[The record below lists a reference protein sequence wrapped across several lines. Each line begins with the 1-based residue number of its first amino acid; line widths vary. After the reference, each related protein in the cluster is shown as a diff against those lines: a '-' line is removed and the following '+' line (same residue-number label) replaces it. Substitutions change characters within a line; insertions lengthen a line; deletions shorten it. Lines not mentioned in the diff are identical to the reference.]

1 MKHNNQNSKV
11 SYSSASGELEDA
23 FTTKEKVQYTLLGV
37 LVLGGSFFIGRNLIR
52 TAKANS
58 EEKKTY
64 EDGSSATYAKQ
75 IKMAFEND
83 MWFGWGTDET
93 ALRKT
98 IRAIPSKQVFREVIN
113 SYQNLY
119 NSSMMK
125 DMQDELTTTEYNE
138 ILAIIAAKPEK
149 YIAGMIQQVA
159 AIQYLA
165 WAKRLKAAF
174 DIRYAGLPGTDED
187 AIKAVF
193 MEIPTQTDFAKVAL
207 VYNKEYSSNLMKDLK
222 SELEFWEY
230 NPMMKIINAK
240 PKG

>member
-1 MKHNNQNSKV
+1 MKQQET
-11 SYSSASGELEDA
+11 SAIHEDD
-23 FTTKEKVQYTLLGV
+23 FSTKEKIQYTILGV
-37 LVLGGSFFIGRNLIR
+37 LVIGGSFFIGRGLIR
-52 TAKANS
+52 TAKANN
-58 EEKKTY
+58 EERKTY
-64 EDGSSATYAKQ
+64 EEGSSATYAKQ

-83 MWFGWGTDET
+83 TWFGWGTDEN

-98 IRAIPSKQVFREVIN
+98 IRAIPSKQVFREVIQ

-138 ILAIIAAKPEK
+138 MLAIIAAKPER
-149 YIAGMIQQVA
+149 YIAGQAQA
-159 AIQYLA
+159 LTAIQYLP

-193 MEIPTQTDFAKVAL
+193 MEIPTQTDFAKVGIA
-207 VYNKEYSSNLMKDLK
+207 YQREYGNNLIKDLK
-222 SELEFWEY
+222 GELEFWEY
-230 NPMMKIINAK
+230 SPMMKIITSK
-240 PKG
+240 PR